1 MNYGEVLAQAWRVF
15 WKHKI
20 LWLFGF
26 LYAGW
31 AGMAYIPSTLLGYYL
46 PGYMQSLEGM
56 SSAQIDAWMKS
67 FFVYL
72 LIFVAVILIFVILVY
87 LVQTFGWTGLVHGTL
102 KADEGA
108 GKIGAGE
115 LFQAGKANFW
125 RVLGTVLLLSIAL
138 QAVVVIF
145 YFLII
150 GLSLVTFG
158 LALIC
163 LLPFFL
169 LLIPVSY
176 FFRAYME
183 LTVAALVIEKPGI
196 GGALQRGWFLVRNRF
211 VPVLVMAL
219 ILIIGQSVASVIFAA
234 PYFLVSWSMSLFQ
247 FSSNLALAPT
257 ILGLLYT
264 PVYMFAISLVMAY
277 YACAWALTFLRLT
290 RPPAAGTP
298 VPVANA

>member
-1 MNYGEVLAQAWRVF
+1 MDYGEALGRAWKIF

-26 LYAGW
+26 LYGGW
-31 AGMAYIPSTLLGYYL
+31 AGVLYIPSTLLGFYM
-46 PGYMQSLEGM
+46 PGFMQSLEGM
-56 SSAQIDAWMKS
+56 NSAQIDAQMKS
-67 FFVYL
+67 LFVYL
-72 LIFVAVILIFVILVY
+72 LIFVAVILIFVILA
-87 LVQTFGWTGLVHGTL
+87 LLLQTFGWTGLVHGTQ

-125 RVLGTVLLLSIAL
+125 RVLGTVVLLSIAL
-138 QAVVVIF
+138 QVVVGIF
-145 YFLII
+145 YFLIV

-169 LLIPVSY
+169 LLIPLSY

-183 LTVAALVIEKPGI
+183 LTVAAQVIERPGI
-196 GGALQRGWFLVRNRF
+196 GGGLQRGWFIIRNRF

-219 ILIIGQSVASVIFAA
+219 ILIIGQSVASLIFAA
-234 PYFLVSWSMSLFQ
+234 PYFLVSWSLSLFQ
-247 FSSNLALAPT
+247 FSRGLALAPT
-257 ILGLLYT
+257 IIGLLYT
-264 PVYMFAISLVMAY
+264 PVYTFAISLVMAY
-277 YACAWALTFLRLT
+277 SVSAWALTFLRLT
-290 RPPAAGTP
+290 RPPAAEKP
-298 VPVANA
+298 LLVANA